1 MSGIYIKNFE
11 VGQYGRDVRIMP
23 DGTVRSVYSDVI
35 ITNWTPAATNEHVIN
50 LNEHIKVKLTDY
62 GKEVYYHQFDY
73 INDRYGREV
82 CKPFAPRVDEDG
94 YTSFQLWEFI
104 HIYGPY
110 IGVGFKK
117 VIDPLDII
125 WTGE

>member
-1 MSGIYIKNFE
+1 MDKKEY
-11 VGQYGRDVRIMP
+11 
-23 DGTVRSVYSDVI
+23 T
-35 ITNWTPAATNEHVIN
+35 IN

-62 GKEVYYHQFDY
+62 GKEVYYHQFDH
-73 INDRYGREV
+73 INNRYGREV
-82 CKPFAPRVDEDG
+82 CKPFTPRVDEDG

-110 IGVGFKK
+110 ISVGFKK

-125 WTGE
+125 YTGG